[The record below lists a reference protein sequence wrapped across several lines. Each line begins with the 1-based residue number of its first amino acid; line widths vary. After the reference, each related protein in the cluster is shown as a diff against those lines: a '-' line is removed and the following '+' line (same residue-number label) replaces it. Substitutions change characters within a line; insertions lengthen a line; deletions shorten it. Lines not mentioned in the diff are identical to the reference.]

1 MGTAPSLQQLTP
13 CPVVLFALTL
23 CSFPPSYSVP
33 CSDPCCGG
41 IVSSFPA
48 CPLAPTPSPPAQTFQ
63 YHSREWIAN
72 LNARPDC
79 KVVPMADA
87 HWLMAGPTAAEYEEA
102 VLGWL
107 ATTIGPREGAPAG
120 AAPVA
125 AAPVA
130 AVGTAAAPAEEGK
143 KDL

>member
-1 MGTAPSLQQLTP
+1 
-13 CPVVLFALTL
+13 
-23 CSFPPSYSVP
+23 
-33 CSDPCCGG
+33 
-41 IVSSFPA
+41 
-48 CPLAPTPSPPAQTFQ
+48 
-63 YHSREWIAN
+63 
-72 LNARPDC
+72 
-79 KVVPMADA
+79 MADA

-107 ATTIGPREGAPAG
+107 ATTIGPRGGAPAG

-130 AVGTAAAPAEEGK
+130 AVPAAAPAEEGK